1 MITNWGAQSHAHPWA
16 HIFVDQK
23 LSMMPWFPAQGI
35 RKLTSRVPGPE
46 FSSASS
52 HLVFG
57 WMQFLPD
64 ALISL
69 LAVDTSC
76 SKLQEAT
83 CTPGHVAFSISKQT
97 ASNLWLTFLQAVGGN
112 CPNLWLTFLQAVGG
126 NCLLLKE
133 LCDEFSAHSHPY
145 NLFILDSAASSPIIA
160 TPSQKY
166 LD

>member
-112 CPNLWLTFLQAVGG
+112 CP
-126 NCLLLKE
+126 LLKE

>member
-112 CPNLWLTFLQAVGG
+112 CP
-126 NCLLLKE
+126 LLKE

-145 NLFILDSAASSPIIA
+145 NLFILYSAASSPIIA

>member
-1 MITNWGAQSHAHPWA
+1 MITNWGAQSHAHPWG

-112 CPNLWLTFLQAVGG
+112 CP
-126 NCLLLKE
+126 LLKE